1 MSMQENATH
10 SNGLIE
16 KQANLLQ
23 AFVPVSGMLRGVAAV
38 LWLPGGGK
46 RFDGRPKPVGARTRP
61 LAVTMEVTDSS
72 GLSLSGA
79 ISAPTDA
86 GKLRYQALFRYE
98 FTQPMA
104 VSGDARGEVLS
115 AKNVVIA
122 HRGLNLLT
130 ALVRFGQRLQNMRS
144 PWHFAKPRHPAFL
157 VPFNPG
163 EEVIDEAKL
172 SELAVDMSPELWETY
187 RAKLAQEL
195 VDRTVPGT
203 VVVDSRVVPDE
214 IVAKAIGQSVGFEDY
229 GPVLG
234 LPHWNPA
241 AALSEMPN
249 PAAAILSRRGIG
261 MVGAMDQATLDS
273 VAEEFRKVVPLGE
286 RLVDEEIFDALLNP
300 GDPVRCAGDFADIA
314 PSRIIESMRLAA
326 GHSRARG
333 EATNDDLLRAAWSPN
348 GPLYLSQLSATQIVL
363 AEDLMQLPAPYCGNF
378 LPQLDWAPR
387 SRNPV
392 TVT

>member
-1 MSMQENATH
+1 MMQENATH
-10 SNGLIE
+10 SVGLIE

-23 AFVPVSGMLRGVAAV
+23 AFAPVSNMLRGVAAV
-38 LWLPGGGK
+38 LWLPGSGK
-46 RFDGRPKPVGARTRP
+46 RFDGRPKPIGARTRP
-61 LAVTMEVTDSS
+61 LAVTMEVTDSG
-72 GLSLSGA
+72 GLALAGA
-79 ISAPTDA
+79 ISAPTDD
-86 GKLRYQALFRYE
+86 GKLRYRALFRYE

-104 VSGDARGEVLS
+104 VNGDARGEVLS
-115 AKNVVIA
+115 ARNVVIA

-144 PWHFAKPRHPAFL
+144 PWHFSAPKHPAFL

-172 SELAVDMSPELWETY
+172 SELAVNMAPELWEMY
-187 RAKLAQEL
+187 RAKLAQDM
-195 VDRTVPGT
+195 VTRTVPGT
-203 VVVDSRVVPDE
+203 VLVNSQIVPDE
-214 IVAKAIGQSVGFEDY
+214 IVAKAIGQSAGFEDY
-229 GPVLG
+229 EPVLG
-234 LPHWNPA
+234 LPQWNPV
-241 AALSEMPN
+241 AALKEMPN
-249 PAAAILSRRGIG
+249 PAAAILSRRGIES
-261 MVGAMDQATLDS
+261 VEAMDQATLDS

-314 PSRIIESMRLAA
+314 PSRVIAAMRLAA

-333 EATNDDLLRAAWSPN
+333 EATNDDLLRAAWNPN
-348 GPLYLSQLSATQIVL
+348 GPLYLSQLSATQVVL
-363 AEDLMQLPAPYCGNF
+363 AADLMQLPAPYCGNF
-378 LPQLDWAPR
+378 LPELGWAPR